1 MQTQEIKY
9 PNSDL
14 DLARKTGDSLADKT
28 VKDLFE
34 RGFNPLSNNAYNQ
47 LVFNNQPIPDE
58 FPESLKQYFRKIK
71 DYQIDEKLAEKGA
84 DFYVEHASAIMLCL
98 GMLSLPYCYAAAE
111 GAKVLSF
118 SKRIYEQPEKRLTE
132 TAEFVFDVCSPEAF
146 TSQGKGFISIAKV
159 RLMHAAIRYH
169 LLNSDKWSE
178 ELGTPVNQ
186 EDMAGTNLSFSLIAT
201 RGLRKLGYTIS
212 AVQSQNYIRYWNMIG
227 EMLGVQAEWLPESNQ
242 DAFIL
247 EQKIKN
253 RNFRNSKAGEM
264 LAINLQ
270 RYIKNQPLPFSFPTE
285 TMMAYLLGEDICKM
299 IGLPFDKLEVGL
311 ISNIKNLNGIRNVF
325 PTNHQKEFRNLKK
338 QFGER
343 NSQSAPF
350 KFLTQLEA

>member
-1 MQTQEIKY
+1 MNTQAIKY
-9 PNSDL
+9 PNTAL
-14 DLARKTGDSLADKT
+14 DSARKTGDPLADKT
-28 VKDLFE
+28 VQDLFE
-34 RGFNPLSNNAYNQ
+34 NGFNPLSNKAYNE
-47 LVFNNQPIPDE
+47 LILNNQSIPDE
-58 FPESLKQYFRKIK
+58 FPDSLKTYFSIIK
-71 DYQIDEKLAEKGA
+71 SYPIDEKLAEKGA
-84 DFYVEHASAIMLCL
+84 QFYVKHASPIMLCL

-132 TAEFVFDVCSPEAF
+132 TAEFVFDVSSPEAF
-146 TSQGKGFISIAKV
+146 TPSGKGFISIGKV

-169 LLNSDKWSE
+169 LLNGDKWCE

-186 EDMAGTNLSFSLIAT
+186 EDMAGTNLSFSLIAI

-212 AVQSQNYIRYWNMIG
+212 AGQSQNYIRYWNMIG
-227 EMLGVQAEWLPESNQ
+227 EMLGVQKEWLPDSNQ

-253 RNFRNSKAGEM
+253 RNFRNSKEGEM
-264 LAINLQ
+264 LAVNLQ
-270 RYIKNQPLPFSFPTE
+270 HYIKNQPLPFTFPTDA
-285 TMMAYLLGEDICKM
+285 MMAYLLGEDICKM
-299 IGLPFDKLEVGL
+299 IGLPFDELEVDL
-311 ISNIKNLNGIRNVF
+311 ISNIKSINTIRNVF

-343 NSQSAPF
+343 NSHGTPF
-350 KFLTQLEA
+350 RFLTSLNN

>member
-9 PNSDL
+9 PNKAL
-14 DLARKTGDSLADKT
+14 DLARKTGDALADKT

-34 RGFNPLSNNAYNQ
+34 SGFNPLSNEAYNK
-47 LVFNNQPIPDE
+47 LIFNHQPIPDE
-58 FPESLKQYFRKIK
+58 FPNSLKKYFQSIK
-71 DYQIDEKLAEKGA
+71 SFQIDKKLSEKGSE
-84 DFYVEHASAIMLCL
+84 FYVEHASAIMLCL

-146 TSQGKGFISIAKV
+146 TPQGKGFISIAKV

-169 LLNSDKWSE
+169 LFNSNKWRD

-186 EDMAGTNLSFSLIAT
+186 EDMAGTNLSFSLIAI

-212 AVQSQNYIRYWNMIG
+212 AEQSQNYIRYWNMIG
-227 EMLGVQAEWLPESNQ
+227 EMLGVHKEWLPESNQ

-253 RNFRNSKAGEM
+253 RNFRNSKEGEM

-270 RYIKNQPLPFSFPTE
+270 GYIKSQPLPFKFPTE
-285 TMMAYLLGEDICKM
+285 NMMAYLLGEDICKM
-299 IGLPFDKLEVGL
+299 IGLSFDKLEVDL
-311 ISNIKNLNGIRNVF
+311 ISNIKNLNAIRNVF
-325 PTNHQKEFRNLKK
+325 PTNYQKEFRKLKK

-343 NSQSAPF
+343 NSQNIPF
-350 KFLTQLEA
+350 GFLTKLDA

>member
-1 MQTQEIKY
+1 VQTQTIKY
-9 PNSDL
+9 PNEAL

-28 VKDLFE
+28 VKDLFDS
-34 RGFNPLSNNAYNQ
+34 GFNPLSNDAYND
-47 LVFNNQPIPDE
+47 LIFNHQPIPNE
-58 FPESLKQYFRKIK
+58 FPEPLKNYFESIK
-71 DYQIDEKLAEKGA
+71 AYQIDEKIAEMGA
-84 DFYVEHASAIMLCL
+84 EFYVEHASAIMLCL

-146 TSQGKGFISIAKV
+146 TAKGKGFISIAKV

-169 LLNSDKWSE
+169 LLKSDKWSS

-186 EDMAGTNLSFSLIAT
+186 EDMAGTNLSFSLIAI

-212 AVQSQNYIRYWNMIG
+212 AEESLTYIRYWNKIG
-227 EMLGVQAEWLPESNQ
+227 AMLGVARDWLPDSNE

-247 EQKIKN
+247 DKKIKS
-253 RNFRNSKAGEM
+253 RNFRYSKEGVL
-264 LAINLQ
+264 LAVNLQ
-270 RYIKNQPLPFSFPTE
+270 NYIKSQPLPFSFPTE
-285 TMMAYLLGEDICKM
+285 SMMSYLLGEEICGM
-299 IGLPFDKLEVGL
+299 IGLPYDNLDVGL
-311 ISNIKNLNGIRNVF
+311 ISNIKNLNAIRNVF
-325 PTNHQKEFRNLKK
+325 PANHQKEFRKLKK

-343 NSQSAPF
+343 NSESTPF
-350 KFLTQLEA
+350 KFLTSLVS